1 MNYLLNIGF
10 TEDEINYFETTVD
23 KEVLEKLEINDLLV
37 LKNLTVL
44 TDLGITNY
52 KEVFLK
58 YPNIFLDNLNS
69 FSKRFNQYDQKEL
82 VEKIAKNI
90 DIITKL

>member
-58 YPNIFLDNLNS
+58 YPNIFLDNSNS